1 MKSKGIILLTAIS
14 MILVSCGCSRHV
26 SRSSSSDNPSVES
39 SDTPNPPAESSSD
52 TPVPTVPP
60 VSSSEEPITSAEQ
73 KSYTITWKNY
83 DDSILEIDYNV
94 PEGTMPSYDYET
106 PRHPCDPNY
115 AAKYY
120 IFSGWT
126 PTVVPA
132 TADATYVAT
141 FTESSTP
148 AHIYRITW
156 KNYDSTTFYTS
167 TCGEGA
173 TPEYA
178 GDTPRR
184 PSSGG
189 KYYAF
194 DGWDPTPVPAYSD
207 ATYTAKFIETT
218 PPEPAVWPTNVVNAT
233 VTAWGAQENSF
244 PPFADERIT
253 SFTASLNGAGDTLK
267 VACNGMSLNEGKAVF
282 PNYVSSKLG
291 SFTPDTT
298 IISGQ
303 TVYIDPTNHF
313 YIGYDNNYPSIFR
326 LMAVKYVPA
335 LYTVTWKDYNGDVLR
350 VDTDV
355 PKGTMPD
362 YGYLEPSR
370 PDSED
375 KEYYFNGWDKTL
387 APVTADVTYTA
398 QYYESIFIMDLEYDD
413 GWQCRGLVNK
423 NYAGAVTVPSTFF
436 DGQPVTRIGDLAF
449 ENHKN
454 ITKLVIPNSVTKIG
468 EQAFAGMT
476 SLQELE
482 VPFVGKTISATGADA
497 IFGYFFGTSSISGTY
512 AAHQYYAGISYIT
525 SYIPSSLTKVT
536 INGGVI
542 NRSAFEEVSSVSTVI
557 LNEGVTEIKE
567 QGFYKS
573 SITAM
578 VVPNSVTKIGGSAF
592 SLCYNLTS
600 FYASNDLANDKV
612 MEIGWSIFDGC
623 RSLTTLSVPMYGY
636 LGTLFGTTERDGC
649 TAVNQGGNTYYIPS
663 SLSSVTA
670 TGGVICEK
678 AFENTTLTSIAITN
692 DVDAIAPQGLAGA
705 NSLVNLS
712 IPFVGI
718 APEATEPS
726 FDTLFGAIFS
736 NTTYGNTITYG
747 AHQQYNSGN
756 YKYSYIPLTLKN
768 VTVTGGNLLDYAFSD
783 VSKLDTITLNG
794 AKSVGSK
801 AFYHCSADISLNEGL
816 ETIADHAFNYSDMD
830 TDLVI
835 PDSVTSIGE
844 FAFSSANSITSIIV
858 GANVETIGK
867 SAFNRC
873 EAVTSITFKGNKITK
888 IESST
893 FNYCSSLTKIVIPEG
908 VTEID
913 SQAFDNCS
921 VLADVTLP
929 STLTDLRAASIF
941 AHNEVLTTIKFNGT
955 VAQWNAIQKASNWI
969 SSTCPNVTT
978 IRCSDGNVTL

>member
-1 MKSKGIILLTAIS
+1 

-26 SRSSSSDNPSVES
+26 SRSSSSDNPPVES
-39 SDTPNPPAESSSD
+39 SNTPVPTVPPVESSSD

-60 VSSSEEPITSAEQ
+60 VSSSSEEPSSSAEQ
-73 KSYTITWKNY
+73 RSYTITWQNY
-83 DDSILEIDYNV
+83 DGSVLEIDYNV
-94 PEGTMPSYDYET
+94 PHGTMPSYDYET

-156 KNYDSTTFYTS
+156 KNYDGTTFYTS

-178 GDTPRR
+178 GDTPRK

-207 ATYTAKFIETT
+207 AIYTAKFIETT
-218 PPEPAVWPTNVVNAT
+218 PPEPAVWPTNNVNQAI
-233 VTAWGAQENSF
+233 TAWGAPADSF

-267 VACNGMSLNEGKAVF
+267 IACNGMSLNEGKAVF
-282 PNYVSSKLG
+282 SSYASSKLG

-326 LMAVKYVPA
+326 LMAVKMAPSFF
-335 LYTVTWKDYNGDVLR
+335 TVTWKDYNGDVLR
-350 VDTDV
+350 VDENV
-355 PKGTMPD
+355 AKGTMPD

-375 KEYYFNGWDKTL
+375 KEYYFSGWDKAL
-387 APVTADVTYTA
+387 VPVTADITYTA
-398 QYYESIFIMDLEYDD
+398 QYYESIFVMDLEYDD

-436 DGQPVTRIGDLAF
+436 DGQPVTRIGDNAF

-454 ITKLVIPNSVTKIG
+454 ITKLVIPNSVIKIG

-482 VPFVGKTISATGADA
+482 VPFVGETINSTGADG
-497 IFGYFFGTSSISGTY
+497 IFGYFFGASSISGTY

-600 FYASNDLANDKV
+600 FYASNDLANNKV
-612 MEIGWSIFDGC
+612 MEIGWNVFDGC
-623 RSLTTLSVPMYGY
+623 RSLTTLSIPMYGY

-649 TAVNQGGNTYYIPS
+649 APVEQGSNTYYIPS
-663 SLSSVTA
+663 SLTSVTA
-670 TGGVICEK
+670 TGGAICAK
-678 AFENTTLTSIAITN
+678 AFENTTIPNIVITDEVITIAEE
-692 DVDAIAPQGLAGA
+692 ALAGD
-705 NSLVNLS
+705 NGLVNLT

-718 APEATEPS
+718 DKDATEPS
-726 FDTLFGAIFS
+726 FDALFGAIFS
-736 NTTYGNTITYG
+736 KTTYGNGITYG
-747 AHQQYNSGN
+747 AHQQYDSSHYTYN
-756 YKYSYIPLTLKN
+756 YIPHSLKN
-768 VTVTGGNLLDYAFSD
+768 VTVTGGDLLDYAFSD
-783 VSKLDTITLNG
+783 VNKIETVTLDG

-867 SAFNRC
+867 SAFNHC
-873 EAVTSITFKGNKITK
+873 DSATSITFKGNKVKTIQ
-888 IESST
+888 SST
-893 FNYCSSLTKIVIPEG
+893 FNHCGSLTKIVIPEG

-913 SQAFDNCS
+913 SQAFDYCS
-921 VLADVTLP
+921 SLSDVTLP
-929 STLTDLRAASIF
+929 STLTDLKAASIF
-941 AHNEVLTTIKFNGT
+941 SHNEVLTTIKFNGT

-978 IRCSDGNVTL
+978 IVCSDGNVSL